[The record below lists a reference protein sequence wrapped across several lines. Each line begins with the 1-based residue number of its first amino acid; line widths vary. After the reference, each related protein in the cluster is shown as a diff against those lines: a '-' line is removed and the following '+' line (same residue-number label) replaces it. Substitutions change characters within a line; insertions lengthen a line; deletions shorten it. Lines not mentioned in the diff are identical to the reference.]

1 MVKAPYFQQAQVQSL
16 VGELSS
22 HVLRGMAKTK
32 TTVVLEVR
40 IMVTLDRGQH
50 MGGASGELGMFP
62 FLTWILVKAFVCEKC
77 ILLQIYNSYSV
88 RFYLLSRTVYS

>member
-40 IMVTLDRGQH
+40 IMVTLDRGQY

-77 ILLQIYNSYSV
+77 ILLRIYN
-88 RFYLLSRTVYS
+88 

>member
-1 MVKAPYFQQAQVQSL
+1 MVKTPYFHWAQVQSL
-16 VGELSS
+16 VGELNS
-22 HVLRGMAKTK
+22 HVLHGLAKTK

-50 MGGASGELGMFP
+50 MGDASGELGMFP

-88 RFYLLSRTVYS
+88 HFYLLSRIVYS